1 MMTFVSVFSF
11 AAGGAL
17 IWFAKDKIQAL
28 VIGGNVLAAK
38 LKAQAAA
45 LEAKAAA
52 IKAAL

>member
-1 MMTFVSVFSF
+1 LFPCFPSLP
-11 AAGGAL
+11 AAFWSGSQRT
-17 IWFAKDKIQAL
+17 KIQAL

>member
-1 MMTFVSVFSF
+1 LFPCFPSLP
-11 AAGGAL
+11 AAFWSGSQR
-17 IWFAKDKIQAL
+17 IQAL

>member
-1 MMTFVSVFSF
+1 MTVSASLVSF

-28 VIGGNVLAAK
+28 VIGGNALAAR
-38 LKAQAAA
+38 LKTRAAA

-52 IKAAL
+52 IKAVL